1 MQDLNSQDAHLQ
13 KLNLQNADLQSVDL
27 KDQHTKDAYWMDK
40 ARVRASFDRAAN
52 TYDAAAVLQKL
63 VRTEMLSRLDLVK
76 IKPKVILDAGCGTGH
91 GSFALQKKFSRA
103 QVVSLDI
110 ALGMLQKTHQQQ
122 PFLHKLLKQKNLIC
136 ADIERLPIAN
146 SSLGMVWS
154 NLALQWCNNLDAAF
168 GEVARVLQPNGLFMF
183 STFGPDTLKELR
195 VASSLAHSETTRVSR
210 FIDMHDIGDALTRAG
225 FSAPVLDV
233 ERYTLTYDD
242 VKSVMKD
249 LKSIG
254 AHNATQ
260 GRSRGLQGRGFLQRL
275 TQQYEQFR
283 QSAEN
288 GGKLPA
294 TFEVVYGH
302 AWKAD
307 SKESFQSDLGM
318 GVSPITFKTYK

>member
-1 MQDLNSQDAHLQ
+1 MQDLNSQDD
-13 KLNLQNADLQSVDL
+13 NLQDV
-27 KDQHTKDAYWMDK
+27 YWMDK
-40 ARVRASFDRAAN
+40 ARVRASFDRAAQ
-52 TYDAAAVLQKL
+52 TYDAAAILQKL

-91 GSFALQKKFSRA
+91 GSFALQKIFSRA

-110 ALGMLQKTHQQQ
+110 ALGMLQKTHEQQ
-122 PFLHKLLKQKNLIC
+122 PFLSKLLRQKNLIC
-136 ADIERLPIAN
+136 ADIERLPIAS

-154 NLALQWCNNLDAAF
+154 NLALQWCNDLDTAF
-168 GEVARVLQPNGLFMF
+168 SEMSRVLQPNGLFMF

-195 VASSLAHSETTRVSR
+195 VASKPVNQTSAFTSVSR

-254 AHNATQ
+254 AHNATE
-260 GRSRGLQGRGFLQRL
+260 GRARGLQGRGFLQQL

-283 QSAEN
+283 QNLEE

-302 AWKAD
+302 AWKAET
-307 SKESFQSDLGM
+307 KPDLGL
-318 GVSPITFKTYK
+318 GVSPITFKTYR